1 MLQKILKKVPEE
13 RLSLKEIKEHVY
25 FNDVNWD
32 DVYNKKCGD
41 IIVKKKNMKK
51 ETFDNYEQE
60 RENLKIMEEM
70 IDKYE
75 NFTILNGKITWKEI
89 KKDIKRPMR
98 HYVKTF
104 YYNKNETIKNSNL
117 EEIKEDKEEND
128 KEDEIN
134 TEYKNFD
141 IL

>member
-1 MLQKILKKVPEE
+1 
-13 RLSLKEIKEHVY
+13 
-25 FNDVNWD
+25 
-32 DVYNKKCGD
+32 
-41 IIVKKKNMKK
+41 MKK

-98 HYVKTF
+98 NYVKTF